1 MIKIRIRIKR
11 SDLIPLA
18 ESIEFTVGEFLDT
31 IHYVDFY
38 NLRYLVN
45 QLRQKSISINT
56 YDPFKPQPTKPL
68 SIAVNVNVANT
79 YTKIM
84 KLDSLAWENAHSAE
98 LHRDTLAQIDQQVHN
113 LNRIV

>member
-11 SDLIPLA
+11 SDLLPLA

-45 QLRQKSISINT
+45 QLRQKSVTVNV
-56 YDPFKPQPTKPL
+56 YDPFKPQPARPL
-68 SIAVNVNVANT
+68 SVAVNVNVANT

-98 LHRDTLAQIDQQVHN
+98 LHRNLLAQIDQQIRN
-113 LNRIV
+113 LDRIV